1 MIVVAFSAFSFSHLP
16 LPKKEKRPLSALQR
30 GFRVLMLG
38 VLFLI
43 LGLLC
48 LRFSMGHLFFVNHSP
63 SAVPGIY
70 VAALERNVSYHKG
83 DFVVASDPYD
93 FPEIGIYKGALFLK
107 QVRGLCGDTYRVTD
121 TDLVM
126 DGVSYPINHTFS
138 YLPHQKEG
146 LYSIHEGEVLLLNDY
161 PYSLDSRYFGPVPAA
176 NVKSRVSL
184 LVSFETINQWLYKLM
199 PDVLIHL
206 SGMDQDA

>member
-1 MIVVAFSAFSFSHLP
+1 MVAFSAFSFSH

-30 GFRVLMLG
+30 FFRVLMLG

-48 LRFSMGHLFFVNHSP
+48 LRFSLGHLFFVNHSP

-93 FPEIGIYKGALFLK
+93 FPEIGIHKGALFLK

-121 TDLVM
+121 TDL
-126 DGVSYPINHTFS
+126 
-138 YLPHQKEG
+138 
-146 LYSIHEGEVLLLNDY
+146 
-161 PYSLDSRYFGPVPAA
+161 
-176 NVKSRVSL
+176 
-184 LVSFETINQWLYKLM
+184 
-199 PDVLIHL
+199 LIIFDPR
-206 SGMDQDA
+206 G